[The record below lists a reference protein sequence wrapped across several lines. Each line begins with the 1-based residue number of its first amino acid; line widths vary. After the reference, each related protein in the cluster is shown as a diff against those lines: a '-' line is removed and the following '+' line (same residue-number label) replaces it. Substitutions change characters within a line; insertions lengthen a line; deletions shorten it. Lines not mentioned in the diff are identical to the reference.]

1 MKTKIDLSKCLPY
14 DTLLIILLVLV
25 SIIYLINF
33 MNEKHVDDKYESVA
47 EKYVSFNKKYEGN
60 PMDSIEHFKN
70 EKFENHEDAGTGE
83 VGMTEEERVI
93 QMITTAYASYQESQ
107 KKYDESSD
115 KYSKATLEFNEAIE
129 SKADSKTQGELSD
142 KRNNASSA
150 IYVNLRSLNDTKER
164 LESLKKQ
171 YPEEY
176 AKVVT
181 GSDALEEEDK
191 DTKHVLPN
199 IVHNHYNQYYGGNP
213 EMTKFL
219 QQLTSEL
226 KENKQ
231 EGDMNLMDQGMCSE
245 LNNKLSTMT
254 LAEFKNNRFV
264 QDLKSRCEK
273 SDGVDCSFRPTNSQT
288 ALLGTLLEDAK
299 KTRVG
304 DILPKDEIST
314 DY

>member
-1 MKTKIDLSKCLPY
+1 MKTKINISQCLPY

-33 MNEKHVDDKYESVA
+33 LNEKHVDDKYDSIN
-47 EKYVSFNKKYEGN
+47 EKYVSFNKKYVGN
-60 PMDSIEHFKN
+60 PMDSLEHFKN
-70 EKFENHEDAGTGE
+70 EKFENKGTGNE
-83 VGMTEEERVI
+83 NTQISEEDRVI
-93 QMITTAYASYQESQ
+93 EMITSSYQSYLNSQ
-107 KKYDESSD
+107 EKYDQSS
-115 KYSKATLEFNEAIE
+115 KEYSKATLEFNEAIE
-129 SKADSKTQGELSD
+129 KKADSKTQGELSN
-142 KRNNASSA
+142 KRNTASSS
-150 IYVNLRSLNDTKER
+150 IYVNLRALNDNKER
-164 LESLKKQ
+164 LENLKKQ

-181 GSDALEEEDK
+181 GSDALEEDK

-264 QDLKSRCEK
+264 QDLKSRCEE

-304 DILPKDEIST
+304 DILPKDDIST

>member
-1 MKTKIDLSKCLPY
+1 MKTKINISQCLPY

-33 MNEKHVDDKYESVA
+33 LNEKHVDDKYDSIN
-47 EKYVSFNKKYEGN
+47 EKYVSFNKKYVGN
-60 PMDSIEHFKN
+60 PMDSLEHFKN
-70 EKFENHEDAGTGE
+70 EKFENEGTGNE
-83 VGMTEEERVI
+83 NTQISEEDRVI
-93 QMITTAYASYQESQ
+93 EMITSSYQSYLNSQ
-107 KKYDESSD
+107 EKYDQTSKE
-115 KYSKATLEFNEAIE
+115 YSKATLEFNEAIE
-129 SKADSKTQGELSD
+129 KKADSKTQGELSD
-142 KRNNASSA
+142 KRNTASSS
-150 IYVNLRSLNDTKER
+150 IYVNLRALNDNKER
-164 LESLKKQ
+164 LENLKKQ

-181 GSDALEEEDK
+181 GSDALEEDK

-264 QDLKSRCEK
+264 QDLKSRCEE

-304 DILPKDEIST
+304 DILPKDDIST

>member
-1 MKTKIDLSKCLPY
+1 MKTKINISQCLPY

-33 MNEKHVDDKYESVA
+33 LNEKHVDDKYDSIN
-47 EKYVSFNKKYEGN
+47 EKYVSFNKKYVGN
-60 PMDSIEHFKN
+60 PMDSLEHFKN
-70 EKFENHEDAGTGE
+70 EKFENEGTGNE
-83 VGMTEEERVI
+83 NTQISEEDRVI
-93 QMITTAYASYQESQ
+93 EMITSSYQSYLNSQ
-107 KKYDESSD
+107 EKYDQSS
-115 KYSKATLEFNEAIE
+115 KEYSKATLEFNEAIE
-129 SKADSKTQGELSD
+129 KKADSKTQGELSD
-142 KRNNASSA
+142 KRNTASSS
-150 IYVNLRSLNDTKER
+150 IYVNLRALNDNKER
-164 LESLKKQ
+164 LENLKKQ

-181 GSDALEEEDK
+181 GSDALEEDK

-264 QDLKSRCEK
+264 QDLKSRCEE

-304 DILPKDEIST
+304 DILPKDDIST

>member
-1 MKTKIDLSKCLPY
+1 MKTKINISQCLPY

-33 MNEKHVDDKYESVA
+33 LNEKHVDDKYDSIN
-47 EKYVSFNKKYEGN
+47 EKYVSFNKKYVGN
-60 PMDSIEHFKN
+60 PMDSLEHFKN
-70 EKFENHEDAGTGE
+70 EKFENEGTGN
-83 VGMTEEERVI
+83 GNTQISEEDRVI
-93 QMITTAYASYQESQ
+93 EMITSSYQSYLNSQ
-107 KKYDESSD
+107 EKYDQTSKE
-115 KYSKATLEFNEAIE
+115 YSKATLEFNEAIE
-129 SKADSKTQGELSD
+129 KKADSKTQGELSD
-142 KRNNASSA
+142 KRNTASSS
-150 IYVNLRSLNDTKER
+150 IYVNLRALNDNKER
-164 LESLKKQ
+164 LENLKKQ

-181 GSDALEEEDK
+181 GSDALEEDK

-264 QDLKSRCEK
+264 QDLKSRCEE

-304 DILPKDEIST
+304 DILPKDDIST

>member
-1 MKTKIDLSKCLPY
+1 MKTNIDLLKYISY
-14 DTLLIILLVLV
+14 DTLLIIILFLI
-25 SIIYLINF
+25 SIIYLIHF
-33 MNEKHVDDKYESVA
+33 MNEKNVNDKYKTISE
-47 EKYVSFNKKYEGN
+47 EFINKK
-60 PMDSIEHFKN
+60 EHFDN
-70 EKFENHEDAGTGE
+70 GSGGLTII
-83 VGMTEEERVI
+83 TEEDRVI
-93 QMITTAYASYQESQ
+93 EMITNSYNAYLEN
-107 KKYDESSD
+107 KKIYDENNLE
-115 KYSKATLEFNEAIE
+115 YNKATLEFNEAVE
-129 SKADSKTQGELSD
+129 NNVDSEKKTELSD
-142 KRNNASSA
+142 KRNKASSA
-150 IYVNLRSLNDTKER
+150 IYINLRKLNDSKER
-164 LESLKKQ
+164 LESLKNQ

-181 GSDALEEEDK
+181 GSDAIEEEEEE
-191 DTKHVLPN
+191 TKHVLPN

-213 EMTKFL
+213 EMTQFL
-219 QQLTSEL
+219 QQLTNQL

-231 EGDMNLMDQGMCSE
+231 EGDMTLMDQGMCSE

-264 QDLKSRCEK
+264 QDLKSRCEE

-304 DILPKDEIST
+304 DILPKDDIST

>member
-1 MKTKIDLSKCLPY
+1 MKTNIDLLKYISY
-14 DTLLIILLVLV
+14 DTLLIIILFLI
-25 SIIYLINF
+25 SIIYLIHF
-33 MNEKHVDDKYESVA
+33 MNEKNVNDKYKTISEEFINNKEHFDNGSGGLTIITEEDRVIEMITNSYNA
-47 EKYVSFNKKYEGN
+47 YLENKK
-60 PMDSIEHFKN
+60 I
-70 EKFENHEDAGTGE
+70 
-83 VGMTEEERVI
+83 
-93 QMITTAYASYQESQ
+93 
-107 KKYDESSD
+107 YDENNLE
-115 KYSKATLEFNEAIE
+115 YNKATLEFNEAVE
-129 SKADSKTQGELSD
+129 NNVDSEKKTELSD
-142 KRNNASSA
+142 KRNKASSA
-150 IYVNLRSLNDTKER
+150 IYINLRKLNDSKER
-164 LESLKKQ
+164 LESLKNQ

-181 GSDALEEEDK
+181 GSDAIEEEEEE
-191 DTKHVLPN
+191 TKHVLPN

-213 EMTKFL
+213 EMTQFL
-219 QQLTSEL
+219 QQLTNQL

-231 EGDMNLMDQGMCSE
+231 EGDMTLMDQGMCSE

-264 QDLKSRCEK
+264 QDLKSRCEE

-304 DILPKDEIST
+304 DILPKDDIST